1 MFSEGQQF
9 VGGDGLVSKG
19 VENTL
24 VNIGRLGSIGMKETD
39 KEIIRI
45 MTGC

>member
-1 MFSEGQQF
+1 MFLSGQQF
-9 VGGDGLVSKG
+9 YDGDGLVSDG
-19 VENTL
+19 VEKTL
-24 VNIGRLGSIGMKETD
+24 VNIGRLGSVGMKETD